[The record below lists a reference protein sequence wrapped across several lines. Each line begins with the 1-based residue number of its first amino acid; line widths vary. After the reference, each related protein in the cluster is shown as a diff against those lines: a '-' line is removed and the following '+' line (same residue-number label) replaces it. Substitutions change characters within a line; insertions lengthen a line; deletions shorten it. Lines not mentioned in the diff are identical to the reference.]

1 MMFAYFYTLD
11 EVHGFNEPRV
21 QHGQPGQHGQH
32 GQPGQN
38 GQQGQQSQP
47 FNFQKFTETLKET
60 LWGMAEALWLVDDD
74 P

>member
-21 QHGQPGQHGQH
+21 QHGQR
-32 GQPGQN
+32 GQPGQP
-38 GQQGQQSQP
+38 GQQGQLGQQSQS
-47 FNFQKFTETLKET
+47 FNFLKFTETLKET
-60 LWGMAEALWLVDDD
+60 LWEMGEALWLVDDD